1 MAYKT
6 QEGEEAAKY
15 VDTLVKYS
23 KQGAGF
29 KLAEEPLKMAL
40 PKFRE
45 DYKAKPTS
53 KDKREPEFNTVAAKF
68 LNILYG
74 AGFDSPDIAGGM
86 LKKML
91 EKAPE
96 GTAGKL
102 YGAIEKGDQYGI
114 EEALKLTV
122 ESSYQNNKLETT
134 VADWKNQIDPLK
146 TNVAKGLAS
155 ILGDVN
161 DFKGSYL
168 SILENPTV
176 TLQGLQQRLA
186 IAEGV
191 AETKP
196 AEK

>member
-1 MAYKT
+1 M
-6 QEGEEAAKY
+6 
-15 VDTLVKYS
+15 
-23 KQGAGF
+23 
-29 KLAEEPLKMAL
+29 
-40 PKFRE
+40 
-45 DYKAKPTS
+45 
-53 KDKREPEFNTVAAKF
+53 
-68 LNILYG
+68 NILYG

-134 VADWKNQIDPLK
+134 VADWKNQTDPLK
-146 TNVAKGLAS
+146 TNVTKKLAS

-168 SILENPTV
+168 SILENPAV

-196 AEK
+196 ADK